1 MTSIGPPGA
10 TMLTPMGPG
19 VGSGPGSGPVLG
31 AGTGTGTGP
40 MLGAGLIGFPPQT
53 YNTAQPPN
61 PTPDMNTP
69 PVILQPPAIQPQN
82 ASIAFPARF
91 TAANSMLTS
100 TVPNLFHQYT
110 SAQKNAASLVS
121 QNNALQVKVRE
132 LKATLKNI
140 KGATDTYDQEF
151 TDRSAGKR
159 TLSYFQQHG
168 IKTMQ
173 DWLFFLF
180 FVFYAMVCIS
190 IFSIMVFNAKDK
202 LTTGVM
208 VLISSFI
215 FGVMI
220 AGMMMRFA

>member
-1 MTSIGPPGA
+1 MSSIGPGGA
-10 TMLTPMGPG
+10 TIISPMGPG
-19 VGSGPGSGPVLG
+19 VDPGTGSVS
-31 AGTGTGTGP
+31 GTGTGLLSFP
-40 MLGAGLIGFPPQT
+40 GAAVLNQVPVPLPAPAPPI
-53 YNTAQPPN
+53 A
-61 PTPDMNTP
+61 
-69 PVILQPPAIQPQN
+69 VIQQPQIQTQN
-82 ASIAFPARF
+82 SSIAFPARF
-91 TAANSMLTS
+91 TAANAMLTS

-110 SAQKNAASLVS
+110 AAQKSAASLVS
-121 QNNALQVKVRE
+121 QNNELQVKVRE
-132 LKATLKNI
+132 MKSILKNI

-180 FVFYAMVCIS
+180 FVFYTFTCIS

-202 LTTGVM
+202 VTTGGM

-215 FGVMI
+215 LGVMI